1 MATSKSTM
9 TKTEVRRC
17 EELLAR
23 HAAGERTGVIEE
35 LHNLVEAVSGPI
47 DKAGLLYH
55 EVTWLLELGDVPS
68 ARTRFEEMKNNLF
81 ESGIGKLPP
90 DNGRSDLDA
99 SLGLMALFAEGSVLI
114 AEGDKTEALLVLQN
128 LVSRYKRQLSLK
140 KFSQIRGEI
149 LTCFGML
156 LADENRWLEAGPLLE
171 QASPPRSLQPVLSY
185 HLGQYYYTIR
195 DYKKAAKELK
205 DSFTDSMPQNWRCR
219 AHFIRGVCEYH
230 LDHFETAKR
239 EFEQSAQSA
248 DADYIRK
255 YNIWG
260 WLEVVCRALG
270 TNTEAEKYHARA
282 IQTVN

>member
-1 MATSKSTM
+1 
-9 TKTEVRRC
+9 
-17 EELLAR
+17 
-23 HAAGERTGVIEE
+23 
-35 LHNLVEAVSGPI
+35 
-47 DKAGLLYH
+47 
-55 EVTWLLELGDVPS
+55 LGDVPS